1 MINLTLNINSNK
13 TLIQSFYLYT
23 YTYTHKSFVA
33 LSYLY
38 LLFEDNERESVF
50 LLFLRY
56 LSVSRAFQRERESGV
71 LDTLIYMRWVSVTSN
86 HGWCEAVSA
95 IECVRYLRDSVR
107 TDTEQTAC
115 SIRSYILHTST
126 LAMLQHSTF
135 QYSSISY
142 STL

>member
-71 LDTLIYMRWVSVTSN
+71 LDTLI
-86 HGWCEAVSA
+86 
-95 IECVRYLRDSVR
+95 
-107 TDTEQTAC
+107 
-115 SIRSYILHTST
+115 
-126 LAMLQHSTF
+126 
-135 QYSSISY
+135 
-142 STL
+142 